1 MKTREIHRKAAWLS
15 GLAALLVMA
24 GCAST
29 QSVPPSDTLAGQP
42 SDASPPAAPAA
53 ATMPPAPI
61 LVARK
66 YVVKRGDTLTGI
78 ASTND
83 CSVADLRTW
92 NKLAANGRLRM
103 GQVLRIVKQQPLPP
117 AGAAGTQAVASNGAA
132 GNQATEQA
140 TEQATAQATEQATA
154 QTTSQAA
161 SPAGASTANDR
172 QVVKETKRHA
182 GGVALK
188 WPANGKI
195 VEGFRPGQNRGIQI
209 AGRPG
214 DPVRAA
220 ADGRVMY
227 AGTGLND
234 YGSLIIVQHNADFL
248 TAYAHNRKL
257 LVKTGDIVHQG
268 DAIAE
273 MGDLD
278 NSRVALLFEVRR
290 DGKPVNPMPYLP
302 SSQG

>member
-1 MKTREIHRKAAWLS
+1 MKTREIYRNAARLS
-15 GLAALLVMA
+15 GLAAVLVMA

-42 SDASPPAAPAA
+42 SDSSQPAAPS
-53 ATMPPAPI
+53 ATSMPPAPI
-61 LVARK
+61 LVAQK

-78 ASTND
+78 ASANN

-117 AGAAGTQAVASNGAA
+117 AGAAGAQTAAGNGAA
-132 GNQATEQA
+132 SSPA
-140 TEQATAQATEQATA
+140 
-154 QTTSQAA
+154 TSQITA
-161 SPAGASTANDR
+161 SNANDR

-182 GGVALK
+182 GGVVLK

-195 VEGFRPGQNRGIQI
+195 VDGFRPGQNRGIQI

-257 LVKTGDIVHQG
+257 LVKTGDIVRQG
-268 DAIAE
+268 DEIAE

>member
-1 MKTREIHRKAAWLS
+1 MKTREICRNAAWLP
-15 GLAALLVMA
+15 GLAAVLVMA
-24 GCAST
+24 GCANT
-29 QSVPPSDTLAGQP
+29 QSVPPSDTLAGQSSP
-42 SDASPPAAPAA
+42 SSQPVAAPSA
-53 ATMPPAPI
+53 ATPPPAPI
-61 LVARK
+61 LVAQK

-78 ASTND
+78 ASANG

-92 NKLAANGRLRM
+92 NKLAAHGKLRK
-103 GQVLRIVKQQPLPP
+103 GQVLRIVRQQPLPP
-117 AGAAGTQAVASNGAA
+117 SGAAGTQAAAPAAASGAVA
-132 GNQATEQA
+132 GNQATA
-140 TEQATAQATEQATA
+140 
-154 QTTSQAA
+154 QAA
-161 SPAGASTANDR
+161 STTSDR

-195 VEGFRPGQNRGIQI
+195 VDGFRPGQNRGIQI

-248 TAYAHNRKL
+248 TAYAHNRKV
-257 LVKTGDIVHQG
+257 LVKTGDIVRQG
-268 DAIAE
+268 DEIAE

>member
-1 MKTREIHRKAAWLS
+1 MKQREIYRKAAWLS
-15 GLAALLVMA
+15 GLAAVLVMA

-29 QSVPPSDTLAGQP
+29 QSVPPSDTLAGSP
-42 SDASPPAAPAA
+42 SGQPAAVPS
-53 ATMPPAPI
+53 ATSVAPPPAPI
-61 LVARK
+61 LVAQK
-66 YVVKRGDTLTGI
+66 YVVKRGDTLSGI
-78 ASTND
+78 ASAND

-92 NKLAANGRLRM
+92 NKLGARGKLRR
-103 GQVLRIVKQQPLPP
+103 GQVLRIVRQQPLQATGATASAP
-117 AGAAGTQAVASNGAA
+117 AAAPAVASNATGAA
-132 GNQATEQA
+132 QA
-140 TEQATAQATEQATA
+140 
-154 QTTSQAA
+154 SA
-161 SPAGASTANDR
+161 SSASDR

-182 GGVALK
+182 GGVALT
-188 WPANGKI
+188 WPARGKI
-195 VEGFRPGQNRGIQI
+195 VDAFRPGQNRGIQI

-257 LVKTGDIVHQG
+257 LVKTGDIVRQG
-268 DAIAE
+268 DEIAE

-278 NSRVALLFEVRR
+278 NARVALLFEVRR

>member
-1 MKTREIHRKAAWLS
+1 MKQREICRKSAWLS
-15 GLAALLVMA
+15 GLAAVLVMA

-29 QSVPPSDTLAGQP
+29 PSVPPSDTLAGSTSGQP
-42 SDASPPAAPAA
+42 AAAPA
-53 ATMPPAPI
+53 API
-61 LVARK
+61 LVAQK
-66 YVVKRGDTLTGI
+66 YVVKRGDTLSGI
-78 ASTND
+78 ASAND

-92 NKLAANGRLRM
+92 NKLNGRGALRM
-103 GQVLRIVKQQPLPP
+103 GQVLRIVRQQSLQAPASAQAAAPAAASNA
-117 AGAAGTQAVASNGAA
+117 AGAAQAS
-132 GNQATEQA
+132 
-140 TEQATAQATEQATA
+140 
-154 QTTSQAA
+154 
-161 SPAGASTANDR
+161 ASTASDR
-172 QVVKETKRHA
+172 QVVKETRRHA
-182 GGVALK
+182 GAVALR
-188 WPANGKI
+188 WPAQGKI
-195 VEGFRPGQNRGIQI
+195 VDAFKPGQNRGIQI

-234 YGSLIIVQHNADFL
+234 YGTLIIVQHNADFL

-257 LVKTGDIVHQG
+257 LVKTGDIVRQG
-268 DAIAE
+268 DEIAE

-278 NSRVALLFEVRR
+278 NARVALLFEVRR

>member
-1 MKTREIHRKAAWLS
+1 MKTREICRNAAWLS
-15 GLAALLVMA
+15 GLAAVLVMA
-24 GCAST
+24 GCANT

-42 SDASPPAAPAA
+42 SPSSQPAAGPSA
-53 ATMPPAPI
+53 ATPPPAPI
-61 LVARK
+61 LVAQK

-78 ASTND
+78 ASANG

-92 NKLAANGRLRM
+92 NKLGANGKLRK
-103 GQVLRIVKQQPLPP
+103 GQVLRIVRQQPLPP
-117 AGAAGTQAVASNGAA
+117 SGAAGTQAAAPAAASDAVA
-132 GNQATEQA
+132 GNQAT
-140 TEQATAQATEQATA
+140 
-154 QTTSQAA
+154 
-161 SPAGASTANDR
+161 ASTASNR

-248 TAYAHNRKL
+248 TAYAHNRKV
-257 LVKTGDIVHQG
+257 LVKTGDIVRQG
-268 DAIAE
+268 DEIAE

>member
-1 MKTREIHRKAAWLS
+1 MKQHEIYRKAAWLS
-15 GLAALLVMA
+15 GLAAVLVMA

-29 QSVPPSDTLAGQP
+29 QSVPPSDTLAGSAPP
-42 SDASPPAAPAA
+42 SPSAAAPSVVVPAAPAA
-53 ATMPPAPI
+53 PAQAPI
-61 LVARK
+61 LVAQK
-66 YVVKRGDTLTGI
+66 YVVKRGDTLSGI
-78 ASTND
+78 ASSND
-83 CSVADLRTW
+83 CSVAELRTW
-92 NKLAANGRLRM
+92 NKLDARSTLRT
-103 GQVLRIVKQQPLPP
+103 GQVLRIVRPQPLQAPGSTDSTQQ
-117 AGAAGTQAVASNGAA
+117 AAAAGDAS
-132 GNQATEQA
+132 
-140 TEQATAQATEQATA
+140 
-154 QTTSQAA
+154 AA
-161 SPAGASTANDR
+161 SDR

-182 GGVALK
+182 GAVALT
-188 WPANGKI
+188 WPAQGRI
-195 VEGFRPGQNRGIQI
+195 VDAFRPGQNRGIQI
-209 AGRPG
+209 AGRSG

-268 DAIAE
+268 DEIAE

-290 DGKPVNPMPYLP
+290 DGKPVNPMSYLP

>member
-15 GLAALLVMA
+15 GLAAVLVMA
-24 GCAST
+24 GCASP

-42 SDASPPAAPAA
+42 SDSRPPAAPSAA
-53 ATMPPAPI
+53 AMPPAPI
-61 LVARK
+61 LVAQK

-78 ASTND
+78 ASANE

-92 NKLAANGRLRM
+92 NKLTANGRLRM

-132 GNQATEQA
+132 GD
-140 TEQATAQATEQATA
+140 QATAQAGSQAA
-154 QTTSQAA
+154 SQVTSQAA
-161 SPAGASTANDR
+161 ASTASDR
-172 QVVKETKRHA
+172 QVVKETRRHA

>member
-15 GLAALLVMA
+15 GLAAVLVMA
-24 GCAST
+24 GCANT
-29 QSVPPSDTLAGQP
+29 QSVPPSDTLAAQP
-42 SDASPPAAPAA
+42 SDSSSSAAAPPAAP
-53 ATMPPAPI
+53 MPAAPI

-66 YVVKRGDTLTGI
+66 YIVKRGDTLTGI
-78 ASTND
+78 ATAND

-92 NKLAANGRLRM
+92 NKLATNGRLRM

-117 AGAAGTQAVASNGAA
+117 AGAAGTQVVASNGAA
-132 GNQATEQA
+132 GNQGTAPAT
-140 TEQATAQATEQATA
+140 
-154 QTTSQAA
+154 
-161 SPAGASTANDR
+161 SPASASTANDR
-172 QVVKETKRHA
+172 PVVKETKRHA

-188 WPANGKI
+188 WPATGKI

-234 YGSLIIVQHNADFL
+234 YGSLLIVQHNADFL

>member
-1 MKTREIHRKAAWLS
+1 MKLREICRKSAWLS
-15 GLAALLVMA
+15 GLAAVLVMA
-24 GCAST
+24 GCAS
-29 QSVPPSDTLAGQP
+29 QPSVPPSDTLAGAPSGQP
-42 SDASPPAAPAA
+42 AVARA
-53 ATMPPAPI
+53 ATPATPPPAPI
-61 LVARK
+61 LVAQK
-66 YVVKRGDTLTGI
+66 YVVKRGDSLTGI
-78 ASTND
+78 ASAND

-92 NKLAANGRLRM
+92 NKLDARGKLRM
-103 GQVLRIVKQQPLPP
+103 GQVLRIVRPQPLQAP
-117 AGAAGTQAVASNGAA
+117 AANVGTQVGANGSTGAGPAS
-132 GNQATEQA
+132 
-140 TEQATAQATEQATA
+140 
-154 QTTSQAA
+154 
-161 SPAGASTANDR
+161 ASTASDR

-182 GGVALK
+182 GGVALT
-188 WPANGKI
+188 WPAQGKI
-195 VEGFRPGQNRGIQI
+195 VDAFRPGQNRGIQI

-257 LVKTGDIVHQG
+257 LVKTGDIVRQG
-268 DAIAE
+268 DEIAE
-273 MGDLD
+273 MGDVD

>member
-1 MKTREIHRKAAWLS
+1 MKSHEIHRHAAWLP
-15 GLAALLVMA
+15 GLAAVLVMA

-29 QSVPPSDTLAGQP
+29 QSVPPSDTLAAQSLP
-42 SDASPPAAPAA
+42 SSPPAVAPAA
-53 ATMPPAPI
+53 ATPPPAPI
-61 LVARK
+61 LVAQK

-78 ASTND
+78 ASANG
-83 CSVADLRTW
+83 SSIADLRTW
-92 NKLAANGRLRM
+92 NKLGANSRLRM
-103 GQVLRIVKQQPLPP
+103 GQVLRIVRQQPLPP
-117 AGAAGTQAVASNGAA
+117 PGAAGVQVAASSAASNGAGSSPPSA
-132 GNQATEQA
+132 
-140 TEQATAQATEQATA
+140 QATA
-154 QTTSQAA
+154 
-161 SPAGASTANDR
+161 STASDR

-195 VEGFRPGQNRGIQI
+195 VDGFRPGQNRGIQI

-257 LVKTGDIVHQG
+257 LVKTGDIVRQG
-268 DAIAE
+268 DEIAE

>member
-1 MKTREIHRKAAWLS
+1 MKQHEIYRKAAWLS
-15 GLAALLVMA
+15 GLAAVLVMA

-29 QSVPPSDTLAGQP
+29 QSVPPSDTLAGSAPP
-42 SDASPPAAPAA
+42 SPSAATPSVAVPAAPAA
-53 ATMPPAPI
+53 PAQAPI
-61 LVARK
+61 LVAQK
-66 YVVKRGDTLTGI
+66 YVVKRGDTLSGI
-78 ASTND
+78 ASSND
-83 CSVADLRTW
+83 CSVAELRTW
-92 NKLAANGRLRM
+92 NKLDARSTLRT
-103 GQVLRIVKQQPLPP
+103 GQVLRIVRPQPLQAPGSTDSTQQ
-117 AGAAGTQAVASNGAA
+117 AAAAGDAS
-132 GNQATEQA
+132 
-140 TEQATAQATEQATA
+140 
-154 QTTSQAA
+154 AA
-161 SPAGASTANDR
+161 SDR

-182 GGVALK
+182 GAVALT
-188 WPANGKI
+188 WPAQGRI
-195 VEGFRPGQNRGIQI
+195 VDVFRPGQNRGIQI
-209 AGRPG
+209 AGRSG

-268 DAIAE
+268 DEIAE

-290 DGKPVNPMPYLP
+290 DGKPVNPMSYLP

>member
-1 MKTREIHRKAAWLS
+1 MKTREIYRNAARLS
-15 GLAALLVMA
+15 GLAAVLVMA
-24 GCAST
+24 GCADT
-29 QSVPPSDTLAGQP
+29 QSIPPSNTLAGQSQP
-42 SDASPPAAPAA
+42 SSQPAA
-53 ATMPPAPI
+53 APSAATSVTPPPAPI
-61 LVARK
+61 LVAQK

-78 ASTND
+78 ASAND

-92 NKLAANGRLRM
+92 NKLGANGRLRM
-103 GQVLRIVKQQPLPP
+103 GQVLRIVKQQPLPT
-117 AGAAGTQAVASNGAA
+117 AGATGTQAAAAAAASGTAA
-132 GNQATEQA
+132 GGQVT
-140 TEQATAQATEQATA
+140 
-154 QTTSQAA
+154 
-161 SPAGASTANDR
+161 ASTASDR

-182 GGVALK
+182 GGVALT
-188 WPANGKI
+188 WPARGKI
-195 VEGFRPGQNRGIQI
+195 VDGFRPGQNRGTQI

-257 LVKTGDIVHQG
+257 LVKTGDIVRQG

>member
-1 MKTREIHRKAAWLS
+1 MKTREIHPKAAWLS
-15 GLAALLVMA
+15 GLAAVLVMA

-29 QSVPPSDTLAGQP
+29 QSVPPSDTLAGKP
-42 SDASPPAAPAA
+42 ADTSPPAAQLAAPMPA
-53 ATMPPAPI
+53 API
-61 LVARK
+61 LVAQK

-78 ASTND
+78 ASAND

-117 AGAAGTQAVASNGAA
+117 AGAAGTQIVASNGAA
-132 GNQATEQA
+132 SSQGNSQT
-140 TEQATAQATEQATA
+140 TAQAT
-154 QTTSQAA
+154 SQ
-161 SPAGASTANDR
+161 AGASTASDR

-188 WPANGKI
+188 WPATGKI
-195 VEGFRPGQNRGIQI
+195 VDGFKPGQNRGIQI

>member
-1 MKTREIHRKAAWLS
+1 
-15 GLAALLVMA
+15 
-24 GCAST
+24 
-29 QSVPPSDTLAGQP
+29 
-42 SDASPPAAPAA
+42 
-53 ATMPPAPI
+53 
-61 LVARK
+61 
-66 YVVKRGDTLTGI
+66 
-78 ASTND
+78 
-83 CSVADLRTW
+83 
-92 NKLAANGRLRM
+92 
-103 GQVLRIVKQQPLPP
+103 
-117 AGAAGTQAVASNGAA
+117 
-132 GNQATEQA
+132 
-140 TEQATAQATEQATA
+140 
-154 QTTSQAA
+154 
-161 SPAGASTANDR
+161 STASDR

-182 GGVALK
+182 GGVALT
-188 WPANGKI
+188 WPARGKI
-195 VEGFRPGQNRGIQI
+195 VDGFRPGQNRGIQI

-257 LVKTGDIVHQG
+257 LVKTGDIVRQG

>member
-1 MKTREIHRKAAWLS
+1 MKTREIHRNAAWLP
-15 GLAALLVMA
+15 GLAAVLVMA

-42 SDASPPAAPAA
+42 SPSSQPAA
-53 ATMPPAPI
+53 APSASAPPPAPI
-61 LVARK
+61 LVAQK

-78 ASTND
+78 ASANG

-92 NKLAANGRLRM
+92 NKLGANGRLRM
-103 GQVLRIVKQQPLPP
+103 GQVLRIVKQQPLPAP
-117 AGAAGTQAVASNGAA
+117 GAPGTQVAASSASGDGAASNPAATQTIAS
-132 GNQATEQA
+132 
-140 TEQATAQATEQATA
+140 
-154 QTTSQAA
+154 SA
-161 SPAGASTANDR
+161 SDR

-188 WPANGKI
+188 WPASGKI
-195 VEGFRPGQNRGIQI
+195 VDGFRPGQNRGIQI

-257 LVKTGDIVHQG
+257 LVKTGDIVRQG
-268 DAIAE
+268 DEIAE

>member
-1 MKTREIHRKAAWLS
+1 MKQHEICRKSAWLAWLS
-15 GLAALLVMA
+15 GLAAVLVMA
-24 GCAST
+24 GCAGT
-29 QSVPPSDTLAGQP
+29 QSVPPSDTLAGSSSGQP
-42 SDASPPAAPAA
+42 AAAPAA
-53 ATMPPAPI
+53 TPAAAPPAPI
-61 LVARK
+61 LVAQK
-66 YVVKRGDTLTGI
+66 YVVKRGDTLSGI
-78 ASTND
+78 ASAND

-92 NKLAANGRLRM
+92 NKLDGRGRLRM
-103 GQVLRIVKQQPLPP
+103 GQVLRIVRQQPLQASGPNGSAP
-117 AGAAGTQAVASNGAA
+117 AAAPTAASNAA
-132 GNQATEQA
+132 D
-140 TEQATAQATEQATA
+140 TAQA
-154 QTTSQAA
+154 S
-161 SPAGASTANDR
+161 ASTASDR
-172 QVVKETKRHA
+172 QVVKETRRHA
-182 GGVALK
+182 GAVALK
-188 WPANGKI
+188 WPARGRI
-195 VEGFRPGQNRGIQI
+195 VDAFKPGQNRGIQI

-234 YGSLIIVQHNADFL
+234 YGTLIIVQHNADFL

-257 LVKTGDIVHQG
+257 LVKTGDIVRQG
-268 DAIAE
+268 DEIAE

>member
-1 MKTREIHRKAAWLS
+1 M
-15 GLAALLVMA
+15 
-24 GCAST
+24 
-29 QSVPPSDTLAGQP
+29 
-42 SDASPPAAPAA
+42 PA
-53 ATMPPAPI
+53 API
-61 LVARK
+61 LVAQK

-78 ASTND
+78 ASAND

-117 AGAAGTQAVASNGAA
+117 AGAAGTQSVAGNGAA
-132 GNQATEQA
+132 GSQGNSQAA
-140 TEQATAQATEQATA
+140 AQAT
-154 QTTSQAA
+154 SQ
-161 SPAGASTANDR
+161 AGASSASDR

-188 WPANGKI
+188 WPATGKI
-195 VEGFRPGQNRGIQI
+195 VDGFKPGQNRGIQI

-248 TAYAHNRKL
+248 TAYAPNRKL

>member
-1 MKTREIHRKAAWLS
+1 MKTREIHPKAAWLS
-15 GLAALLVMA
+15 GLAAVLVMA

-29 QSVPPSDTLAGQP
+29 QSVPPSDTLAGKP
-42 SDASPPAAPAA
+42 ADTSPPAAQLAAPMPA
-53 ATMPPAPI
+53 API
-61 LVARK
+61 LVAQK

-78 ASTND
+78 ASAND

-117 AGAAGTQAVASNGAA
+117 AGAAGTQIVASNGAA
-132 GNQATEQA
+132 SSQGNSQT
-140 TEQATAQATEQATA
+140 TAQAT
-154 QTTSQAA
+154 SQ
-161 SPAGASTANDR
+161 AGASTASDR

-188 WPANGKI
+188 WPATGKI
-195 VEGFRPGQNRGIQI
+195 VDGFKPGQNRGIQI

-234 YGSLIIVQHNADFL
+234 YGSLIIVQHNTDFL

>member
-1 MKTREIHRKAAWLS
+1 MKTREIHRHAAWLP
-15 GLAALLVMA
+15 GLAAVLVMA
-24 GCAST
+24 GCAGT
-29 QSVPPSDTLAGQP
+29 QSVPPSDTQAGQP
-42 SDASPPAAPAA
+42 SPSSPPAVAPSA
-53 ATMPPAPI
+53 ATPPPAPI
-61 LVARK
+61 LVAQK

-78 ASTND
+78 ATANG

-92 NKLAANGRLRM
+92 NKLGANGRLRM
-103 GQVLRIVKQQPLPP
+103 GQVLRIVRQQPLPP
-117 AGAAGTQAVASNGAA
+117 PGSGGTQVAASSATSNGAGSNPA
-132 GNQATEQA
+132 S
-140 TEQATAQATEQATA
+140 AQAT
-154 QTTSQAA
+154 
-161 SPAGASTANDR
+161 ASTANDR

-195 VEGFRPGQNRGIQI
+195 VDGFRPGQNRGIQI

-257 LVKTGDIVHQG
+257 LVKTGDIVRQG
-268 DAIAE
+268 DEIAE

>member
-1 MKTREIHRKAAWLS
+1 MKTREICRNAAWLP
-15 GLAALLVMA
+15 GLAAVLVMA
-24 GCAST
+24 GCANT

-42 SDASPPAAPAA
+42 SPSSQPVAAPSA
-53 ATMPPAPI
+53 ATLPPAPI
-61 LVARK
+61 LVAQK

-78 ASTND
+78 ASANN

-92 NKLAANGRLRM
+92 NKLGANGKLRK
-103 GQVLRIVKQQPLPP
+103 GQVLRIVRQQPLPP
-117 AGAAGTQAVASNGAA
+117 SSGTAGTQAAAPAAASDAVA
-132 GNQATEQA
+132 GN
-140 TEQATAQATEQATA
+140 QATAQAT
-154 QTTSQAA
+154 
-161 SPAGASTANDR
+161 ASTASDR

-257 LVKTGDIVHQG
+257 LVKTGDIVRQG

>member
-1 MKTREIHRKAAWLS
+1 MKTREICRNAAWLS
-15 GLAALLVMA
+15 GLAAVLVMA
-24 GCAST
+24 GCANT

-42 SDASPPAAPAA
+42 SPSSQPTAAPSA
-53 ATMPPAPI
+53 ATPPPAPI
-61 LVARK
+61 LVAQK

-78 ASTND
+78 ASAND

-92 NKLAANGRLRM
+92 NKLGANGKLRK
-103 GQVLRIVKQQPLPP
+103 GQVLRIVRQQPLPP
-117 AGAAGTQAVASNGAA
+117 SGAAGTQAAAPAAASDAVA
-132 GNQATEQA
+132 GNQAA
-140 TEQATAQATEQATA
+140 
-154 QTTSQAA
+154 
-161 SPAGASTANDR
+161 ASTASNR

-248 TAYAHNRKL
+248 TAYAHNRKV
-257 LVKTGDIVHQG
+257 LVKTGDIVRQG
-268 DAIAE
+268 DEIAE

>member
-1 MKTREIHRKAAWLS
+1 MKTREIHRHAAWLP
-15 GLAALLVMA
+15 GMAAVLVMA

-29 QSVPPSDTLAGQP
+29 QSVPPSDTQAGQ
-42 SDASPPAAPAA
+42 SSSGQPAA
-53 ATMPPAPI
+53 ALSAATPPPAPI
-61 LVARK
+61 FVAQK
-66 YVVKRGDTLTGI
+66 YVVKRGDSLTSI
-78 ASTND
+78 ASANG
-83 CSVADLRTW
+83 CSIADLRTW
-92 NKLAANGRLRM
+92 NKLGANGRLRM

-117 AGAAGTQAVASNGAA
+117 PGAAGTQVAASAASSGAA
-132 GNQATEQA
+132 GNPP
-140 TEQATAQATEQATA
+140 TA
-154 QTTSQAA
+154 QTTA
-161 SPAGASTANDR
+161 SGASDR
-172 QVVKETKRHA
+172 QVVNEMKRHA

-195 VEGFRPGQNRGIQI
+195 VDGFRPGQNRGIQI

-220 ADGRVMY
+220 AAGRVMY

-257 LVKTGDIVHQG
+257 LVKTGDIVRQG
-268 DAIAE
+268 DEIAE

>member
-15 GLAALLVMA
+15 GLAAVLVMA
-24 GCAST
+24 GCANT
-29 QSVPPSDTLAGQP
+29 QSVPPSDTLAAQP
-42 SDASPPAAPAA
+42 SDSSPSAAAPPA
-53 ATMPPAPI
+53 ATMPAAPI

-78 ASTND
+78 ASAND

-92 NKLAANGRLRM
+92 NKLAGNGRLRT

-117 AGAAGTQAVASNGAA
+117 AGAAGTQAVAGNGAA
-132 GNQATEQA
+132 GNQATA
-140 TEQATAQATEQATA
+140 QATAQIASQAT
-154 QTTSQAA
+154 
-161 SPAGASTANDR
+161 SPASASTASDR

>member
-1 MKTREIHRKAAWLS
+1 MKSREIHHHAAWLP
-15 GLAALLVMA
+15 GLAAVLVMA

-29 QSVPPSDTLAGQP
+29 QSVPPSDTLAAQSLP
-42 SDASPPAAPAA
+42 SSPPAVAPAA
-53 ATMPPAPI
+53 VTPPPAPI
-61 LVARK
+61 LVAQK
-66 YVVKRGDTLTGI
+66 YIVKRGDTLTGI
-78 ASTND
+78 ASANG
-83 CSVADLRTW
+83 CSIADLRTW
-92 NKLAANGRLRM
+92 NKLGANGRLRM
-103 GQVLRIVKQQPLPP
+103 GQVLRIVRQQQLPP
-117 AGAAGTQAVASNGAA
+117 PGAAGMQAASSAASNGAGSSPA
-132 GNQATEQA
+132 SA
-140 TEQATAQATEQATA
+140 QATA
-154 QTTSQAA
+154 
-161 SPAGASTANDR
+161 STASDR

-195 VEGFRPGQNRGIQI
+195 VDGFRPGQNRGIQI

-248 TAYAHNRKL
+248 TAYAHNRRL
-257 LVKTGDIVHQG
+257 LVKTGDIVRQG
-268 DAIAE
+268 DEIAE

>member
-15 GLAALLVMA
+15 GLAAVLVMA

-29 QSVPPSDTLAGQP
+29 QSVAPSDTLAGQP
-42 SDASPPAAPAA
+42 SDSSPPAAPVA

-78 ASTND
+78 ASAND

-92 NKLAANGRLRM
+92 NKMAANGRLRI

-117 AGAAGTQAVASNGAA
+117 AGGAGTQAVASNGAA
-132 GNQATEQA
+132 GSQATS
-140 TEQATAQATEQATA
+140 QATAQATS
-154 QTTSQAA
+154 QTTSQAT

>member
-1 MKTREIHRKAAWLS
+1 MKQREICRKSAWLS
-15 GLAALLVMA
+15 GLAAVLVMA
-24 GCAST
+24 GCAGT
-29 QSVPPSDTLAGQP
+29 QSVPPSDTLAGAPSGQP
-42 SDASPPAAPAA
+42 AAAPAA
-53 ATMPPAPI
+53 APPAPI
-61 LVARK
+61 LVAQK
-66 YVVKRGDTLTGI
+66 YVVKRGDTLSGI
-78 ASTND
+78 ASAND

-92 NKLAANGRLRM
+92 NKLDGRGRLRM
-103 GQVLRIVKQQPLPP
+103 GQVLRIVRQQPLQAPGAP
-117 AGAAGTQAVASNGAA
+117 ASAQAAPAAASNAAGAAQAS
-132 GNQATEQA
+132 
-140 TEQATAQATEQATA
+140 
-154 QTTSQAA
+154 S
-161 SPAGASTANDR
+161 STASDR
-172 QVVKETKRHA
+172 QVVKETRRHA
-182 GGVALK
+182 AAVALK
-188 WPANGKI
+188 WPAQGKI
-195 VEGFRPGQNRGIQI
+195 VDAFKPGQNRGIQI

-234 YGSLIIVQHNADFL
+234 YGTLIIVQHNADFL

-257 LVKTGDIVHQG
+257 LVKTGDIVRQG
-268 DAIAE
+268 DEIAE

>member
-1 MKTREIHRKAAWLS
+1 MKLREICRKSAWLS
-15 GLAALLVMA
+15 GLAAVLVMA
-24 GCAST
+24 GCAGT
-29 QSVPPSDTLAGQP
+29 QSVPPSDTLAGAP
-42 SDASPPAAPAA
+42 SGQPAA
-53 ATMPPAPI
+53 APVATPAAPPAPI
-61 LVARK
+61 LVAQK
-66 YVVKRGDTLTGI
+66 YVVKRGDTLSGI
-78 ASTND
+78 ASAND

-92 NKLAANGRLRM
+92 NKLDARGKLRM
-103 GQVLRIVKQQPLPP
+103 GQVLRIVRQQPLPAP
-117 AGAAGTQAVASNGAA
+117 GTNGSTQAAAPVAASSAAGT
-132 GNQATEQA
+132 
-140 TEQATAQATEQATA
+140 AQA
-154 QTTSQAA
+154 S
-161 SPAGASTANDR
+161 ASTASDR
-172 QVVKETKRHA
+172 QVVKETRRHA
-182 GGVALK
+182 GAVALS
-188 WPANGKI
+188 WPARGRI
-195 VEGFRPGQNRGIQI
+195 VDAFRPGQNRGIQI

-234 YGSLIIVQHNADFL
+234 YGTLIIVQHNADFL

-257 LVKTGDIVHQG
+257 LVKTGDIVRQG
-268 DAIAE
+268 DEIAE

>member
-1 MKTREIHRKAAWLS
+1 MKTREICRNAAWLS
-15 GLAALLVMA
+15 GLAAVLVMA
-24 GCAST
+24 GCANT

-42 SDASPPAAPAA
+42 SPSSQPTAAPSA
-53 ATMPPAPI
+53 ATPPPAPI
-61 LVARK
+61 LVALK

-78 ASTND
+78 ASAND

-92 NKLAANGRLRM
+92 NKLGANGKLRK
-103 GQVLRIVKQQPLPP
+103 GQVLRIVRQQPLPP
-117 AGAAGTQAVASNGAA
+117 SGAAGTQAAAPAAASDAVA
-132 GNQATEQA
+132 GNQATA
-140 TEQATAQATEQATA
+140 
-154 QTTSQAA
+154 SAA
-161 SPAGASTANDR
+161 SNR

-248 TAYAHNRKL
+248 TAYAHNRKV
-257 LVKTGDIVHQG
+257 LVKTGDIVRQG
-268 DAIAE
+268 DEIAE

>member
-1 MKTREIHRKAAWLS
+1 
-15 GLAALLVMA
+15 
-24 GCAST
+24 
-29 QSVPPSDTLAGQP
+29 
-42 SDASPPAAPAA
+42 
-53 ATMPPAPI
+53 
-61 LVARK
+61 
-66 YVVKRGDTLTGI
+66 
-78 ASTND
+78 
-83 CSVADLRTW
+83 
-92 NKLAANGRLRM
+92 
-103 GQVLRIVKQQPLPP
+103 VLRIVKQQPLPP
-117 AGAAGTQAVASNGAA
+117 AGAAGTQSLGSNGAA
-132 GNQATEQA
+132 GSQGNSQT
-140 TEQATAQATEQATA
+140 TAQAT
-154 QTTSQAA
+154 SQAA
-161 SPAGASTANDR
+161 ASTASDR
-172 QVVKETKRHA
+172 QVVKETKRRA

-188 WPANGKI
+188 WPATGKI
-195 VEGFRPGQNRGIQI
+195 VDGFRPGQTRGIQI

>member
-1 MKTREIHRKAAWLS
+1 MKSREIHRHAAWLP
-15 GLAALLVMA
+15 GLAAVLVMA

-29 QSVPPSDTLAGQP
+29 QSVPPSDTLAAQSLP
-42 SDASPPAAPAA
+42 SSPPAVAPAA
-53 ATMPPAPI
+53 ATPPPAPI
-61 LVARK
+61 LVAQK

-78 ASTND
+78 ASANG
-83 CSVADLRTW
+83 CSIADLRTW
-92 NKLAANGRLRM
+92 NKLGANGRLRM
-103 GQVLRIVKQQPLPP
+103 GQVLRIVRQQPLPP
-117 AGAAGTQAVASNGAA
+117 PGAAGMQAASSAASNGAGSSPA
-132 GNQATEQA
+132 SA
-140 TEQATAQATEQATA
+140 QATA
-154 QTTSQAA
+154 
-161 SPAGASTANDR
+161 STASDR

-195 VEGFRPGQNRGIQI
+195 VDGFRPGQNRGIQI

-257 LVKTGDIVHQG
+257 LVKTGDIVRQG
-268 DAIAE
+268 DEIAE

>member
-1 MKTREIHRKAAWLS
+1 MKTREIHRNAAWLP
-15 GLAALLVMA
+15 GLAAVLVMA
-24 GCAST
+24 GCAGT
-29 QSVPPSDTLAGQP
+29 QSVPPSDTLAGTP
-42 SDASPPAAPAA
+42 SPSSQPAA
-53 ATMPPAPI
+53 APSANTPPPAPI
-61 LVARK
+61 LVAQK

-78 ASTND
+78 ASANG
-83 CSVADLRTW
+83 CSMADLRTW
-92 NKLAANGRLRM
+92 NKLGANGRLRM
-103 GQVLRIVKQQPLPP
+103 GQVLRIVKQQPLPAP
-117 AGAAGTQAVASNGAA
+117 GAAGTQVAASSASGNGAA
-132 GNQATEQA
+132 SNPAAT
-140 TEQATAQATEQATA
+140 
-154 QTTSQAA
+154 QTIA
-161 SPAGASTANDR
+161 SNASDR

-188 WPANGKI
+188 WPASGKI
-195 VEGFRPGQNRGIQI
+195 VDGFRPGQNRGIQI

-257 LVKTGDIVHQG
+257 LVKTGDIVRQG
-268 DAIAE
+268 DEIAE